1 MDRTTISSPWRPAPW
16 MEAVVIFTV
25 TLAIYLPA
33 LGGGMLWDD
42 NAHVTR
48 LGLRSL
54 GGLWSIWTDLHA
66 TQQYYPL
73 LHSAFWLEHHIW
85 GDATLGYHLT
95 NVLLHATSACLLVRL
110 LRFLGLHGAFLAGL
124 VFAVHPVCVESV
136 AWISEQKNT
145 LSLVFY
151 LLAALRYLNFD
162 RLRSQPD
169 ARRAYAEASI
179 LFAMALLTKSV
190 TSTLPAALLV
200 LFWWKNGRIAWK
212 RDVVPLLPWIAAA
225 LISGSLTSWVERN
238 IGGAQGGDFD
248 LSVVQRCILAGRIT
262 WFYLGKIVWP
272 TDLVLIYPRWDMASA
287 SAYWVLGL
295 AAVVVVTVTL
305 MWLSHRRRGP
315 LAAWLLFVGT
325 LFPALG
331 FFNVYPFIF
340 SYVADHFQYHAM
352 IPVIAAASVLAVGLV
367 ERAAPAGRAIGW
379 SVVAGVVA
387 LLGIASASD
396 SAAFQ
401 SQLTVF
407 SATIKEN
414 PKSWMAHD
422 SLGLW
427 YKDHGDP
434 VKAIA
439 HFQEALRL
447 RPDYPQAHNNMGLCY
462 EGEGDMGRAIDEFR
476 TALRLKKDLVE
487 AHINLGSALVADPAS
502 VDEAV
507 AEFREAVRLMPDFA
521 GAHDNLGSALLKQ
534 PGGMIA
540 AVAEYRRSIAIDPGF
555 ADPHAH
561 LGYAL
566 STLPDR
572 AEEAIGEYREAVRLN
587 PSDAQVRNNLG
598 LALIAQGRPLEAV
611 EALNE
616 ALRAAPGFVEIHLNL
631 AIAFLSM
638 PGRRN
643 EAAQQLEAYL
653 QVRPANEMT
662 QQILEQIQASGP

>member
-1 MDRTTISSPWRPAPW
+1 MDRPTISSPWRPAPW
-16 MEAVVIFTV
+16 MEAAFIFAV
-25 TLAIYLPA
+25 TLAVYLPA

-42 NAHVTR
+42 DAHVTR
-48 LGLRSL
+48 LALRSFS
-54 GGLWSIWTDLHA
+54 GLWSIWTDLHA

-85 GDATLGYHLT
+85 GDSTLGYHLT
-95 NVLLHATSACLLVRL
+95 NVLLHAASACLVVQL
-110 LRFLGLHGAFLAGL
+110 LRILGLNGAFLAGL
-124 VFAVHPVCVESV
+124 IFAVHPVCVESV

-145 LSLVFY
+145 LSLLFY
-151 LLAALRYLNFD
+151 LLAALRYLRYD
-162 RLRSQPD
+162 QLRGQP
-169 ARRAYAEASI
+169 AERRAYASASI

-190 TSTLPAALLV
+190 TATLPAALLV
-200 LFWWKNGRIAWK
+200 VFWWENGRIAWK
-212 RDVVPLLPWIAAA
+212 RDVVPLLPWMAAA

-238 IGGAQGGDFD
+238 IGGAQGTDFD
-248 LSVVQRCILAGRIT
+248 LGLVQRFLLAGRIT
-262 WFYLGKIVWP
+262 WFYLRKIVWP
-272 TDLVLIYPRWDMASA
+272 TDLVLIYPRWDIGSA
-287 SAYWVLGL
+287 SAVWAIGL
-295 AAVVVVTVTL
+295 ASVVLVTL
-305 MWLSHRRRGP
+305 VLFFIARRRRGL
-315 LAAWLLFVGT
+315 LAAWLLFIGT

-352 IPVIAAASVLAVGLV
+352 IPVIAAASALAVGLV
-367 ERAAPAGRAIGW
+367 KKAAPAGRAIGW
-379 SVVAGVVA
+379 SVVAVA
-387 LLGIASASD
+387 VTLLALASASD

-407 SATIKEN
+407 SATLKEN

-422 SLGLW
+422 SVGIW

-434 VKAIA
+434 LKAIA

-462 EGEGDMGRAIDEFR
+462 EGEGDMNSAISEFR
-476 TALRLKKDLVE
+476 AALRLKKDLVE
-487 AHINLGSALVADPAS
+487 AHNNLGSALVADPDHL
-502 VDEAV
+502 DEAV
-507 AEFREAVRLMPDFA
+507 AEFREAVRLQPDFA
-521 GAHDNLGSALLKQ
+521 GAHDNLGSALLRQ
-534 PGGMIA
+534 PGGMVA
-540 AVAEYRRSIAIDPGF
+540 AVAEYRRAIAIDPAF

-572 AEEAIGEYREAVRLN
+572 AEEAIGEYRAAVHLN

-611 EALNE
+611 EELNE
-616 ALRAAPGFVEIHLNL
+616 ALRIAPGFVEIHLNL
-631 AIAFLSM
+631 AIALLSI